1 MRTGKVY
8 LVGAGPGDPGLITV
22 RGLQLLHSAQVIVY
36 DQLVSLELLEETP
49 STAIRIFVGKQ
60 AGRHC
65 IAQEEINRILI
76 DHARLGYEVVRLKGG
91 DPFVFGR
98 GGEEAEALA
107 DAEIPFEIVPGVSS
121 AVAVPAYAGIPLTH
135 RKFASSFA
143 VVTGHEASKGKSAVD
158 WGKLATAVDTLVILM
173 GLHNLPAIV
182 AKLIAHGRSLETP
195 AAVIRRGTTNGQ
207 ETVIGT
213 LADIVEKSA
222 SLKAPTLIVV
232 GEVVE
237 LRNQLNWFSP
247 DTKSREEIRSS
258 GEEEFIGI

>member
-22 RGLQLLHSAQVIVY
+22 RGLQLLHQAQVIVY
-36 DQLVSLELLEETP
+36 DQLVNVELLEEAP
-49 STAIRIFVGKQ
+49 STATRIFVGKQ

-65 IAQEEINRILI
+65 IAQEEINRTLI
-76 DHARLGYEVVRLKGG
+76 DYARLGCEVVRLKGG

-121 AVAVPAYAGIPLTH
+121 AVAVPAYAGIPVTH

-143 VVTGHEASKGKSAVD
+143 VVTGHEALKGKPAVD

-173 GLHNLPAIV
+173 GLHNLSAIV
-182 AKLIAHGRSLETP
+182 AKLIAHGRSPETP
-195 AAVIRRGTTNGQ
+195 AAVIRRGTTCDQ

-237 LRNQLNWFSP
+237 LKNQLDWFSP
-247 DTKSREEIRSS
+247 DAQLPEKAWSS

>member
-22 RGLQLLHSAQVIVY
+22 RGLQLLHRAQVIVY
-36 DQLVSLELLEETP
+36 DQLVNVELLEEGP
-49 STAIRIFVGKQ
+49 STATRIFVGKQ
-60 AGRHC
+60 AGCHC
-65 IAQEEINRILI
+65 IAQEEINRTLI
-76 DHARLGYEVVRLKGG
+76 DYARIGCEVVRLKGG

-107 DAEIPFEIVPGVSS
+107 GADIPFEIVPGVSS

-143 VVTGHEASKGKSAVD
+143 VVTGHEARKGKSAVD
-158 WGKLATAVDTLVILM
+158 WRKLATAVDTLVILM

-182 AKLIAHGRSLETP
+182 AKLIAHGRSPETP
-195 AAVIRRGTTNGQ
+195 AAVIRRGTTNEQ

-213 LADIVEKSA
+213 LANIVEKSA

-237 LRNQLNWFSP
+237 LRNQLSWFSP
-247 DTKSREEIRSS
+247 DKEPLEETWSS